1 MTDEEIL
8 GLYRAGERERA
19 FDELV
24 KSLSERLYWHVRG
37 LVGSHEDTDD
47 LLQDIFVK
55 VWRSLPGFRG
65 DAQLYTW
72 VFRIATN
79 ESLNFLRKR
88 NLRVA
93 LGLEARPAAGG
104 GVDSNPGAGSNS
116 RSNSHNSVSGEEQIP
131 EVERVPDSDPYFD
144 GDEAQRL
151 LAVAVSKLP
160 PRQRAVFHMRY
171 FEEMP
176 YEQMAGILEVS
187 VSSLKASYHF
197 AYEKVKE
204 YLLKNA
210 PVGF

>member
-19 FDELV
+19 FDALV
-24 KSLSERLYWHVRG
+24 KSFSERLYWHVRG
-37 LVGSHEDTDD
+37 LVESHEDTDD

-55 VWRSLPGFRG
+55 IWKSLPGFRG

-93 LGLEARPAAGG
+93 LGLAARPDATSAGANG
-104 GVDSNPGAGSNS
+104 KNS
-116 RSNSHNSVSGEEQIP
+116 DEETVP
-131 EVERVPDSDPYFD
+131 EVERVPDVDPWFD

-151 LAVAVSKLP
+151 LSVAVSKLP

-176 YEQMAGILEVS
+176 YEEMAGILEVS

-197 AYEKVKE
+197 AYEKVKD

-210 PVGF
+210 PAGF

>member
-19 FDELV
+19 FEGLV

-55 VWRSLPGFRG
+55 VWKSLPGFRG

-93 LGLEARPAAGG
+93 LGLETRPDAG
-104 GVDSNPGAGSNS
+104 GAGSNS
-116 RSNSHNSVSGEEQIP
+116 GSNSRSGSHSHKSASDEEQIP

-176 YEQMAGILEVS
+176 YEEMAGILEVS

-210 PVGF
+210 PGSF

>member
-19 FDELV
+19 FDSLV

-93 LGLEARPAAGG
+93 LGLEARPDAGG
-104 GVDSNPGAGSNS
+104 GSGSNS
-116 RSNSHNSVSGEEQIP
+116 RSNSHKSASSEDQIP

-210 PVGF
+210 PERF